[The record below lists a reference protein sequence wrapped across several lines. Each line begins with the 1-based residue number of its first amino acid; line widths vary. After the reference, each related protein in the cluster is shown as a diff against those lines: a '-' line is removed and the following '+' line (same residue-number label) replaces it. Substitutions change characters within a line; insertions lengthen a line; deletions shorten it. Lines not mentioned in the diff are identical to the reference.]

1 VQRMTQPQPPVA
13 YACYRHPDRATY
25 IRCQRC
31 GRPICGDCM
40 INAAVGFQC
49 PECVAQGARET
60 RQNQLP
66 YGGTRSGNPAITS
79 ITLIG
84 LNLAVWLA
92 ITLTGGGAS
101 RLVDVLA
108 LTPSGFCLSAA
119 DPTSWYPDAGA
130 ALCATMPDGWWH
142 PGVGSGAYWQ
152 VLTSAFAHIE
162 FMHLALNMLAVWFL
176 GPTLESALGRTR
188 FLAVYLLSALTASA
202 VVLWLSPQAST
213 TLGASGAVFGL
224 IGALLVLAYKVRG
237 DVRTVLLW
245 LGINVVYTFFGP
257 GSISW
262 QGHLGGLAGGLVA
275 AAVIAYAPRQQRSR
289 TQLLGLIGLGL
300 AGLALV
306 VVRALQLA

>member
-1 VQRMTQPQPPVA
+1 MTQPQPPVA
-13 YACYRHPDRATY
+13 YACYRHPDRGTY

-40 INAAVGFQC
+40 ISAAVGFQC
-49 PECVAQGARET
+49 PDCVAQGARDT

-66 YGGTRSGNPAITS
+66 YGGARSPNPAVTS
-79 ITLIG
+79 MTLIG
-84 LNLAVWLA
+84 LNVLVWLA
-92 ITLTGGGAS
+92 ITLTGGHTS

-108 LTPSGFCLSAA
+108 LTPGGFCLSAA
-119 DPTSWYPDAGA
+119 DPNSWYPEAGA
-130 ALCATMPDGWWH
+130 AACAAMPDGWWH
-142 PGVGSGAYWQ
+142 PGLASGAFWQ
-152 VLTSAFAHIE
+152 PLTSAFAHID
-162 FMHLALNMLAVWFL
+162 FLHLALNMLAVWFL
-176 GPTLESALGRTR
+176 GPTLENALGRTR
-188 FLAVYLLSALTASA
+188 FLAVYLLSAITASA
-202 VVLWLSPQAST
+202 AVLWLSPETST

-262 QGHLGGLAGGLVA
+262 QGHLGGLVGGLVTA
-275 AAVIAYAPRQQRSR
+275 VVIAYAPRDGRAR
-289 TQLLGLIGLGL
+289 TQLLGLAGLGL
-300 AGLALV
+300 AGLVLI